1 MLPNKLS
8 YRKYKS
14 FDKIGF
20 LKDVFNLPEKNK
32 LHRMGK
38 SVFRVL
44 NKHAPLKSKVI
55 SGNNK
60 TFVTKTLKELRNCI
74 LRIILVACM
83 IYVGL
88 HFL

>member
-1 MLPNKLS
+1 M
-8 YRKYKS
+8 
-14 FDKIGF
+14 F
-20 LKDVFNLPEKNK
+20 LIYPKKTNYIEWENQFL
-32 LHRMGK
+32 
-38 SVFRVL
+38 RVL

-60 TFVTKTLKELRNCI
+60 AFVTKTLKELRNCI
-74 LRIILVACM
+74 LRIILVVCM

>member
-1 MLPNKLS
+1 M
-8 YRKYKS
+8 
-14 FDKIGF
+14 F
-20 LKDVFNLPEKNK
+20 LTYPKKANYIEWENQFL
-32 LHRMGK
+32 
-38 SVFRVL
+38 RVL
-44 NKHAPLKSKVI
+44 NKHALLKSKVI

-60 TFVTKTLKELRNCI
+60 PFVTKILKELRNCI